1 MQGPENKDPITQDFL
16 WLKDSFIQEGKAWDI
31 LMYLSEFQLLA
42 DRTLGVFTPA
52 GNSWV
57 PSAYSE
63 LLSWLLFA
71 GAVIQRGL

>member
-52 GNSWV
+52 GNS
-57 PSAYSE
+57 
-63 LLSWLLFA
+63 
-71 GAVIQRGL
+71 